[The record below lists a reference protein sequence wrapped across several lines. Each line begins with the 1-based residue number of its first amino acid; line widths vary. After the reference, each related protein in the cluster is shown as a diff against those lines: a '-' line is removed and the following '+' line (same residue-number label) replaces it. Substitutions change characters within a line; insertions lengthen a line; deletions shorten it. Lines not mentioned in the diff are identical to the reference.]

1 MALLSKTAESLYWV
15 GRYVERAENMARLLD
30 TGKRMSAI
38 PGDNAHQSE
47 WEPILAAAGARQS
60 YDALYSEIN
69 QRNVVE
75 FIAYSHDN
83 ASSIVSCIARAR
95 DNARSVRTAFT
106 IDMWEAL
113 NEFWLELRNRAP
125 VRPGDGGLAPF
136 LDWVKRSCALFRG
149 VADSTMLRNDTYDF
163 LRLGTFIE
171 RADCTARLLD
181 VKYYALLKPED
192 AVAGGVDIYQ
202 WIVLLRATSSLRAY
216 NWVYG
221 GGYEAVNIADFL
233 ILNPHSSR
241 SLSYCMEKT
250 TEHLNR
256 LARLYAQRHDAHEIC
271 ASIYSELTDNSID
284 AIFQDGLHEFLTRF
298 IARNNWLSAQIAR
311 DYYFASMAD
320 SSPASV
326 PVETAPEA
334 ANAVAAVEKN
344 EQLQPFEQGDETAEN
359 QDRAAG

>member
-1 MALLSKTAESLYWV
+1 MTLLSRTAESLYWV

-38 PGDNAHQSE
+38 PGDSAHQSE

-60 YDALYSEIN
+60 YDALYPEIS
-69 QRNVVE
+69 QRNVVD
-75 FIAYSHDN
+75 FIAYAPQN
-83 ASSIVSCIARAR
+83 ASSITACIHQAR
-95 DNARSVRTAFT
+95 DNARSMRTAFT

-113 NEFWLELRNRAP
+113 NEFWLELRA
-125 VRPGDGGLAPF
+125 RPRVEPGGGRLAAF

-149 VADSTMLRNDTYDF
+149 VADSTMLRNDSYDF

-192 AVAGGVDIYQ
+192 AIAGGVDIYQ
-202 WIVLLRATSSLRAY
+202 WTVVLRATSSLRAY

-221 GGYEAVNIADFL
+221 GGYEAANIADFL
-233 ILNPHSSR
+233 ILNPYSSR

-256 LARLYAQRHDAHEIC
+256 LARLYAERHDAHEIC
-271 ASIYSELTDNSID
+271 ASIYSELTDNAID
-284 AIFQDGLHEFLTRF
+284 AIFKDGLHEFLTRF
-298 IARNNWLSAQIAR
+298 IARNNWLSTQIAR
-311 DYYFASMAD
+311 DYYFS
-320 SSPASV
+320 
-326 PVETAPEA
+326 
-334 ANAVAAVEKN
+334 AVADIAAPAAPQAPAPSPSNPPPEEQKTERMQRFEEEDAAV
-344 EQLQPFEQGDETAEN
+344 EN
-359 QDRAAG
+359 QDRVAG

>member
-1 MALLSKTAESLYWV
+1 MALLSRTAESLYWV

-38 PGDNAHQSE
+38 PGDSAHQSE
-47 WEPILAAAGARQS
+47 WEPILAAAGARQN
-60 YDALYSEIN
+60 YDALYPEVS
-69 QRNVVE
+69 QRNVVD
-75 FIAYSHDN
+75 FVAYSPQN
-83 ASSIVSCIARAR
+83 ASSIVSCIECAR
-95 DNARSVRTAFT
+95 DNARSMRTAFT

-113 NEFWLELRNRAP
+113 NEFWLELRARPP

-149 VADSTMLRNDTYDF
+149 VADSTMLRNDSYDF

-171 RADCTARLLD
+171 RADSTARLLD

-192 AVAGGVDIYQ
+192 AVAGGVDTYQ
-202 WIVLLRATSSLRAY
+202 WMVVLRATSSLRAY

-221 GGYEAVNIADFL
+221 GGYEPVKIADFL
-233 ILNPHSSR
+233 ILNAHSAR

-271 ASIYSELTDNSID
+271 ASMYAELADNSIE
-284 AIFQDGLHEFLTRF
+284 AIFQGGLHEFLTRF
-298 IARNNWLSAQIAR
+298 IARNNWLSTQIAR
-311 DYYFASMAD
+311 DYYFSSMAD
-320 SSPASV
+320 FSGAAA
-326 PVETAPEA
+326 PVQDAAEATAA
-334 ANAVAAVEKN
+334 KEKA
-344 EQLQPFEQGDETAEN
+344 EQIQPFEPAKEAVEN